1 MALDTSSPVR
11 ERPLTLHALA
21 LAIHAEVRVRPVPI
35 LVLRLPQFERIAW
48 RHGKRAAQR
57 LERSAARAFMQAAR
71 QSLRNQDILA
81 HEPHSDIF
89 AAAIVAGPR
98 RDDSSEPYRIPSAL
112 DCRSALERIAA
123 GMSLATELSIETGWT
138 IVRRTD
144 AKLLDLTFDIAL
156 ALERGQRERERY
168 EFFATVGHELRTP
181 LTSIRGY
188 LETLIEGDMDGAT
201 SRRFLETAR
210 KEALRLGR
218 LVDNMFEFS
227 LLDLS
232 ASSLHSTVC
241 DLSATVAAACAV
253 IAPQAA
259 ARAITVRQ
267 VITGTTLAG
276 IDEDACT
283 QALVNLLDNAIKY
296 GRDGGCVQL
305 SMRRDPPFV
314 RIAVE
319 DDGPG
324 VAPGDRERIFG
335 LRVRGAQTERPGTGI
350 GLAIVRM
357 IAERAGGEISVMESA
372 LGGARFELLLPARAE
387 SVTAVS

>member
-1 MALDTSSPVR
+1 MDTSSLVR
-11 ERPLTLHALA
+11 ERPLRLGN
-21 LAIHAEVRVRPVPI
+21 LAIALHAEVSLRPVPI
-35 LVLRLPQFERIAW
+35 LVLRLPQFERVAW

-71 QSLRNQDILA
+71 QSLRSQDLLA
-81 HEPHSDIF
+81 HDPDSDIF
-89 AAAIVAGPR
+89 VAAIVAGPR
-98 RDDSSEPYRIPSAL
+98 QNEAIEQYRMPNAL

-144 AKLLDLTFDIAL
+144 AEPDLSIDIAL
-156 ALERGQRERERY
+156 ALERGLRERERY

-188 LETLIEGDMDGAT
+188 LETLIEGDIDYPT

-218 LVDNMFEFS
+218 LVDTMFEFS

-232 ASSLHSTVC
+232 ASSLSSMVC
-241 DLSATVAAACAV
+241 DLSATVAAACEV
-253 IAPQAA
+253 VAPQAA
-259 ARAITVRQ
+259 ARGITVRTA
-267 VITGTTLAG
+267 ITAITLAG
-276 IDEDACT
+276 VDEDACT
-283 QALVNLLDNAIKY
+283 QALINLLDNAIKY
-296 GRDGGCVQL
+296 GREGGCVQL
-305 SMRRDPPFV
+305 SMHVDHPFV
-314 RIAVE
+314 RISVE

-324 VAPGDRERIFG
+324 IAPGDRERIFG
-335 LRVRGAQTERPGTGI
+335 LRVRGAQAERPGTGI

-357 IAERAGGEISVMESA
+357 IAERAGGEISVMESP
-372 LGGARFELLLPARAE
+372 LGGARFELLLPVRAE
-387 SVTAVS
+387 SVAVMS